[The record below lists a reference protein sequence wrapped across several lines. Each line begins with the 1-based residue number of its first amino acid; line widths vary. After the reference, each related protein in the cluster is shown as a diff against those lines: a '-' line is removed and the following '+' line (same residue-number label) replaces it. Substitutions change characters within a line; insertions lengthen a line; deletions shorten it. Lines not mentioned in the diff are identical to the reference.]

1 MSSEAM
7 QSSNVKKPPQRTAR
21 RRRTGKIF
29 ALAVVALSF
38 SLGVDSAYAERRV
51 ALVMGNAAYQNAPR
65 LRTPPSDAAKVA
77 DLLRTLDFSVVVL
90 TDVDKIGM
98 EVAIRRFSAEI
109 NGADVALFYY
119 SGHAAQVGDVN
130 YIVPVSAKIDG
141 ARSLTLDTIALQ
153 DVSSSMRQAGAK
165 VQLLFLD
172 ACRDNPFE
180 NAFSP
185 PQAQGASRGLAKL
198 TPANG
203 SLIVFSTSP
212 GDVAHDGLGVVSPF
226 TDGFLRYAATPN
238 IDIRQ
243 MLSRVRAY
251 VKQQTNDVQVPWDNS
266 SLLGDFYLVPKRPP
280 PTFDKLAQVELSQ
293 DAAAQP
299 LRLKAPTQPE
309 GGAVDVKIEHAP
321 SHGHLVLGAL
331 EIADNAVLSAA
342 DFARVA
348 YESDSPN
355 EPDSFSYRVSDV
367 WGNSDLGLVS
377 ISRNSAKGP
386 SLEAQALAT
395 PPLEHTA
402 INISASAVSLIG
414 LGPNL
419 VYHQPLPVPSHSAGQ
434 KLQLASDAPFGQILL
449 GDRVIEKGRSLD
461 IADLSHLSFE
471 APPGTEGKHTD
482 ALFTLADGSNGEVK
496 IGIDVQETECDR
508 LAGDKF
514 DAQGVAK
521 GVLLGR
527 IDAAAA
533 LPSCELA
540 IKARPN
546 SGRFNYQIGRVYAA
560 LGRDSEA
567 VAAFHK
573 AADLGYIRAQW
584 ALGYHDIY
592 VPPVNYER
600 GKEELEKAAAS
611 GDVYAIQSLGQMYYE
626 GRGIAKD
633 LEKARGLFEI
643 AARRG
648 HTFAMNSLG
657 RMYQRGETV
666 PANPEL
672 ARRYWEESAARGD
685 IYGIDNLGWAALE
698 GVGGDKDP
706 AKAMKYFKQAY
717 ELGHPEAPTNIGRLY
732 FMGVGVPVDFAEARR
747 WYTIAADRGD
757 AWGALNLGDLVMGG
771 KGGASDNAQA
781 GYYYARAAAAV
792 NRLEPAEQAR
802 QRLAAMAPKDKAQAL
817 RLLLRDVDP
826 NAAAQGDPAA
836 SAQRVLSQKGIKVS
850 NDSPDALL
858 IGVAQA
864 AWLARTGRADLF

>member
-1 MSSEAM
+1 MF
-7 QSSNVKKPPQRTAR
+7 SNAKRPFHGKKPPRSAR
-21 RRRTGKIF
+21 RRLAGKAIV
-29 ALAVVALSF
+29 LAIVALSF
-38 SLGVDSAYAERRV
+38 SLSVDAALAERRV

-65 LRTPPSDAAKVA
+65 LRTPPNDAAKVA
-77 DLLRTLDFSVVVL
+77 ELLRTLDFSVIVL

-98 EVAIRRFSAEI
+98 ETAVRRFSSEI

-119 SGHAAQVGDVN
+119 SGHAAQVGEVN

-141 ARSLTLDTIALQ
+141 ARSLVLDTIALQ
-153 DVSSSMRQAGAK
+153 DISSSMREAGAK

-185 PQAQGASRGLAKL
+185 AQPQGASRGLAKL

-212 GDVAHDGLGVVSPF
+212 GDVAHDGMGAVSPF

-251 VKQQTNDVQVPWDNS
+251 VKQQTDDVQTPWDNS

-280 PTFDKLAQVELSQ
+280 PTFDKLAQVELPQ
-293 DAAAQP
+293 DATAQP

-309 GGAVDVKIEHAP
+309 GGAVNVKIEHAP
-321 SHGHLVLGAL
+321 SHGHLLLGAL
-331 EIADNAVLSAA
+331 QIADNATLSAA
-342 DFARVA
+342 DFTRVA
-348 YESDSPN
+348 YESDKPD
-355 EPDSFSYRVSDV
+355 EGDSFSYRVSDV
-367 WGNSDLGLVS
+367 WGNTDIGLVS
-377 ISRNSAKGP
+377 ITRNAAKGP

-395 PPLEHTA
+395 PSSEQA
-402 INISASAVSLIG
+402 SININASAISLVG

-419 VYHQPLPVPSHSAGQ
+419 VYHQPLSLPSHSEGR

-471 APPGTEGKHTD
+471 APPGSDGKHAD
-482 ALFTLADGSNGEVK
+482 ALFTLADGSDGEVK

-560 LGRDSEA
+560 LGRDGEA

-573 AADLGYIRAQW
+573 AADIGYIRAQW

-600 GKEELEKAAAS
+600 GKEELERAASS

-626 GRGIAKD
+626 GRGVAKD

-666 PANPEL
+666 PANPAL

-685 IYGIDNLGWAALE
+685 IYGIDNLGWAYLD
-698 GVGGDKDP
+698 GVGGEKDA
-706 AKAMKYFKQAY
+706 AKAMSYFKQAND
-717 ELGHPEAPTNIGRLY
+717 LGHPEAPTNIGRLY
-732 FMGVGVPVDFAEARR
+732 FMGAGVPVDFAEARR
-747 WYTIAADRGD
+747 WYRIGADRGD
-757 AWGALNLGDLVMGG
+757 AWGALNLGDLIKGG
-771 KGGASDNAQA
+771 KGGGADNAQA

-792 NRLEPAEQAR
+792 NRLEPSEQAR
-802 QRLAAMAPKDKAQAL
+802 QRLVAMDAKDKEQAL

-826 NAAAQGDPAA
+826 TAAAQTDTVAI
-836 SAQRVLSQKGIKVS
+836 AQRALSQKGVKLS
-850 NDSPDALL
+850 DGSPDALL